1 MSGKIDRKFQE
12 AVQWFQT
19 GAHGMARRGFEEVLN
34 AQPKHTD
41 ALFMLGV
48 LAYYAGD
55 DVQLESTMEKALSA
69 RPNDPRYVGFFG
81 AYCKQVGKLDKAVRL
96 FERLAK
102 TQAGRL
108 EPHRDLAEVELAR
121 GNAEQSAA
129 CFERALALNP
139 QDEPSLKGLADALRA
154 TGRLDDAATHLNTV
168 LATNPDD
175 AAALATLGAVL
186 LAQNKPEDAEKKLLR
201 ATELDPYLAQP
212 YGDLGELQL
221 ARGNREEG
229 ARLFARYVELN
240 EDLVSIAKKYRTDKW
255 GAHRYARHYDRH
267 LRALRH
273 REVNVLEIGVGGYDN
288 SRTGGASLRMWKE
301 YFPHGNIFAIDIYD
315 KSKVQEPRIK
325 IFRGSQDDDE
335 FLQKVAKKIGR
346 IDVIIDDGSHVN
358 QHVISTFCTLFPLLA
373 DDGIYVVED
382 TQTNYW
388 PDYGGTSEEMNHP
401 EQMLAFLKGLTDGLN
416 HEEHL
421 IPGKTPDY
429 FERHIVSMHFYHNLV
444 FLQKGM
450 NDEGSSFVKDGV
462 RVG

>member
-1 MSGKIDRKFQE
+1 MSGKIDRKFQD
-12 AVQWFQT
+12 AVQQFQT
-19 GAHGMARRGFEEVLN
+19 GAHGAARHGFEAVLK
-34 AQPKHTD
+34 AQPRHTD

-55 DVQLESTMEKALSA
+55 DVQLTTTVERALSA

-81 AYCKQVGKLDKAVRL
+81 AYCKQVGQLDKAAKL
-96 FERLAK
+96 FERLIK
-102 TQAGRL
+102 TQPGRL
-108 EPHRDLAEVELAR
+108 EPHRDLAEVELER
-121 GNAEQSAA
+121 GNARQAA
-129 CFERALALNP
+129 ICFERALAINP
-139 QDEPSLKGLADALRA
+139 QDDQTLTGLANALQA
-154 TGRLDDAATHLNTV
+154 SDRLDDAATHLNTV
-168 LATNPDD
+168 LANNPDD
-175 AAALATLGAVL
+175 APALAALGAIL
-186 LAQNKPEDAEKKLLR
+186 LAQDKPEEAKKKLLR
-201 ATELDPYLAQP
+201 AVEVDPYLAAP
-212 YGDLGELQL
+212 HGHLGELKL
-221 ARGNREEG
+221 ARGDREEG
-229 ARLFARYVELN
+229 ARHFARYVELN
-240 EDLVSIAKKYRTDKW
+240 DDLVSIAKKYRTDKW

-325 IFRGSQDDDE
+325 IFRGSQEDDD
-335 FLQKVAKKIGR
+335 FLKKVAGKIGR
-346 IDVIIDDGSHVN
+346 LDVIIDDGSHMN
-358 QHVISTFCTLFPLLA
+358 PHVVSSFRTLFPLLA

-388 PDYGGTSEEMNHP
+388 PDYGGTSEDMNHP

-421 IPGKTPDY
+421 IPGKKPDY
-429 FERHIVSMHFYHNLV
+429 FDRHVISTHFYHNLV
-444 FLQKGM
+444 FIYKGR
-450 NDEGSSFVKDGV
+450 NEEGSSFVKDGV